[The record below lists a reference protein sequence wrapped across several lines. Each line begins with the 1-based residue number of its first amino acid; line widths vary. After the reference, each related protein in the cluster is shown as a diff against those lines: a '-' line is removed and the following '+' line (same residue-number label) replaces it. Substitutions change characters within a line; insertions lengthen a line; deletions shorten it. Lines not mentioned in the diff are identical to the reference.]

1 MTVFWKQDINKVK
14 RQISHVVN
22 ERSTQICTKPLLS
35 FPLHSLKSVTTTTST
50 MGDSATGSADKA
62 IQVKLVLLGNK
73 LSIFVLF
80 LCSLLFAGE
89 AAVGKSSVVLRF
101 V

>member
-1 MTVFWKQDINKVK
+1 MRDRPKYV
-14 RQISHVVN
+14 
-22 ERSTQICTKPLLS
+22 STKSLLS

-50 MGDSATGSADKA
+50 MGDSTTGSADKA
-62 IQVKLVLLGNK
+62 IQVKLVLLGNQI
-73 LSIFVLF
+73 SIFVLF

>member
-1 MTVFWKQDINKVK
+1 
-14 RQISHVVN
+14 
-22 ERSTQICTKPLLS
+22 
-35 FPLHSLKSVTTTTST
+35 
-50 MGDSATGSADKA
+50 MGDSTTGSADKA
-62 IQVKLVLLGNK
+62 IQVKLVLLGNQI
-73 LSIFVLF
+73 SIFVLF